1 VESNL
6 NGEALLIMNFL
17 LASIVKKKK
26 ERKKIS
32 TSYQKEE
39 PPILRE
45 VTAFSAANVSST
57 LLTPDSFWTASSHRP
72 TPAKL

>member
-26 ERKKIS
+26 KKERKKENLYFIS
-32 TSYQKEE
+32 EGRATHPQGGH
-39 PPILRE
+39 
-45 VTAFSAANVSST
+45 
-57 LLTPDSFWTASSHRP
+57 SFLCCKCQLN
-72 TPAKL
+72 PAHS